1 MLDKDISAQLQQYM
15 GMLRR
20 PFTLTATLGSDAK
33 SAELRELLEQ
43 VAGMSAHITLRTKT

>member
-20 PFTLTATLGSDAK
+20 PFTLTATLGDHYLSEPAK
-33 SAELRELLEQ
+33 FARRRL
-43 VAGMSAHITLRTKT
+43 A

>member
-20 PFTLTATLGSDAK
+20 PFTLTATETHVKAAK
-33 SAELRELLEQ
+33 DKRKTHNSKLLP
-43 VAGMSAHITLRTKT
+43 